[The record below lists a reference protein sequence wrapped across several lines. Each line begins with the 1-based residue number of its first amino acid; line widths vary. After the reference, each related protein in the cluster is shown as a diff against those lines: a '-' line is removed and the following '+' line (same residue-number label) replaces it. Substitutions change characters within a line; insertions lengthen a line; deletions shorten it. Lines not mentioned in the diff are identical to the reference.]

1 MKYKH
6 HKEVTVDLHKII
18 NRLIYMYTLWI
29 FYRTMTNVPRRNNQ
43 NDEGA
48 NGDADAGGAG
58 TGPGGDNQQG
68 QNNPN
73 NTNAHNYDACTSKNQ
88 SRSAVKCREEIQM
101 FQQKVLK
108 TLEQPH
114 PAEPTEPEE
123 YVDLALAAIS
133 RKMKDT
139 LSKNEIMDLV
149 EDIQQ
154 IVNRACREKR
164 RRMELVTQNP
174 PAPPPVTPHTST
186 DTMFGGP
193 GPQGPLALQVQQG
206 FTADGQGQYYN
217 FN

>member
-1 MKYKH
+1 M
-6 HKEVTVDLHKII
+6 
-18 NRLIYMYTLWI
+18 N
-29 FYRTMTNVPRRNNQ
+29 NVPRRNNQ

-48 NGDADAGGAG
+48 NGDADTGGAG
-58 TGPGGDNQQG
+58 AGAGGDNQQG
-68 QNNPN
+68 QNDPN
-73 NTNAHNYDACTSKNQ
+73 NTNAHNYDARTSKNQ
-88 SRSAVKCREEIQM
+88 SRSAVKRREEIQM

-164 RRMELVTQNP
+164 RQMELVTQNP

-193 GPQGPLALQVQQG
+193 GPQGPLALQVQPA
-206 FTADGQGQYYN
+206 FTPDGQGQYYN

>member
-1 MKYKH
+1 
-6 HKEVTVDLHKII
+6 
-18 NRLIYMYTLWI
+18 
-29 FYRTMTNVPRRNNQ
+29 MTNVPRRNNQ
-43 NDEGA
+43 NDEEA

-68 QNNPN
+68 QNDLN

-88 SRSAVKCREEIQM
+88 SRSAVKHREEIQM

-164 RRMELVTQNP
+164 RWMELVTQNP

-186 DTMFGGP
+186 DMMFGGP
-193 GPQGPLALQVQQG
+193 GPQGPLALQVQPA
-206 FTADGQGQYYN
+206 FTPDGQGQYYN

>member
-1 MKYKH
+1 
-6 HKEVTVDLHKII
+6 
-18 NRLIYMYTLWI
+18 
-29 FYRTMTNVPRRNNQ
+29 MTNVPRRNNQ
-43 NDEGA
+43 NDKGA

-58 TGPGGDNQQG
+58 TGPGGDNQQV
-68 QNNPN
+68 QNDLN
-73 NTNAHNYDACTSKNQ
+73 NTSAHNYDARTSENQ
-88 SRSAVKCREEIQM
+88 SRSAVKCKEEIQM

-174 PAPPPVTPHTST
+174 PALLPVTPHTST
-186 DTMFGGP
+186 DMMFGGP
-193 GPQGPLALQVQQG
+193 GPQGSLALPVQPA
-206 FTADGQGQYYN
+206 FNPDGQG
-217 FN
+217 

>member
-1 MKYKH
+1 
-6 HKEVTVDLHKII
+6 
-18 NRLIYMYTLWI
+18 
-29 FYRTMTNVPRRNNQ
+29 MTNVPRRNNQ

-48 NGDADAGGAG
+48 NGDADAGAGA
-58 TGPGGDNQQG
+58 GGDNQQG
-68 QNNPN
+68 QNDP
-73 NTNAHNYDACTSKNQ
+73 NTNAHNYDVHTSKNQ
-88 SRSAVKCREEIQM
+88 SRSAVKHREEIQM

-114 PAEPTEPEE
+114 PAEPTELEE

-154 IVNRACREKR
+154 IVNQACREKR

-186 DTMFGGP
+186 DMMFGGA

-206 FTADGQGQYYN
+206 FTPDGQGQYYN
-217 FN
+217 YN

>member
-1 MKYKH
+1 MNYKQH

-29 FYRTMTNVPRRNNQ
+29 FYRTTTNVPRRNNQ

-48 NGDADAGGAG
+48 NGDTDAGGAG
-58 TGPGGDNQQG
+58 GGAGGDNQQG
-68 QNNPN
+68 QNDP
-73 NTNAHNYDACTSKNQ
+73 NTNAHNYDAHTSKNQ
-88 SRSAVKCREEIQM
+88 SRSAVKLREEIQM

-164 RRMELVTQNP
+164 EVDGTGNSES
-174 PAPPPVTPHTST
+174 TCTTTSYST
-186 DTMFGGP
+186 YQYRHNVWGTRTTWTFGSASP
-193 GPQGPLALQVQQG
+193 TRLHS
-206 FTADGQGQYYN
+206 
-217 FN
+217 

>member
-1 MKYKH
+1 M
-6 HKEVTVDLHKII
+6 D
-18 NRLIYMYTLWI
+18 
-29 FYRTMTNVPRRNNQ
+29 FSYRTMTNVPRRNNQ

-48 NGDADAGGAG
+48 NGDADAG

-68 QNNPN
+68 QNDLN
-73 NTNAHNYDACTSKNQ
+73 NTNGHNYDARTSKNQ
-88 SRSAVKCREEIQM
+88 SRSAVKRREEIQM

-149 EDIQQ
+149 G
-154 IVNRACREKR
+154 
-164 RRMELVTQNP
+164 
-174 PAPPPVTPHTST
+174 HTANS
-186 DTMFGGP
+186 
-193 GPQGPLALQVQQG
+193 
-206 FTADGQGQYYN
+206 
-217 FN
+217 

>member
-1 MKYKH
+1 
-6 HKEVTVDLHKII
+6 
-18 NRLIYMYTLWI
+18 
-29 FYRTMTNVPRRNNQ
+29 MTNVPKRNNQ

-58 TGPGGDNQQG
+58 AGAGGDNQQG

-73 NTNAHNYDACTSKNQ
+73 TNAHNYDAHTSKNQ
-88 SRSAVKCREEIQM
+88 SRSAVKHREEIQT

-108 TLEQPH
+108 TLEQLH
-114 PAEPTEPEE
+114 PVEFAEPEE

-164 RRMELVTQNP
+164 RRMELVTQNLP
-174 PAPPPVTPHTST
+174 VPPPVTPHTST
-186 DTMFGGP
+186 DTMFGGA
-193 GPQGPLALQVQQG
+193 GPQGPLALQVQPV
-206 FTADGQGQYYN
+206 FTPDGQGQYYN

>member
-1 MKYKH
+1 
-6 HKEVTVDLHKII
+6 
-18 NRLIYMYTLWI
+18 MYTLWI
-29 FYRTMTNVPRRNNQ
+29 YFYRTMTNVPRRNNQ
-43 NDEGA
+43 NDKGA
-48 NGDADAGGAG
+48 NGDAGGAG
-58 TGPGGDNQQG
+58 AGAGGDNQQG
-68 QNNPN
+68 QNDP
-73 NTNAHNYDACTSKNQ
+73 NTNAHNYDARTSKNQ
-88 SRSAVKCREEIQM
+88 SRSAVKRREEIQM

-139 LSKNEIMDLV
+139 LSKNQIMDLV

-164 RRMELVTQNP
+164 RQMELVTQNP

-206 FTADGQGQYYN
+206 FTPDGQSQYYN

>member
-1 MKYKH
+1 M
-6 HKEVTVDLHKII
+6 
-18 NRLIYMYTLWI
+18 YMYTLWI
-29 FYRTMTNVPRRNNQ
+29 FFYRTMTNVPRRNNQ

-48 NGDADAGGAG
+48 NGDADAGGVGAG
-58 TGPGGDNQQG
+58 AGGDNQQG
-68 QNNPN
+68 QNDPN
-73 NTNAHNYDACTSKNQ
+73 NTDAYNYDARTSKNQ
-88 SRSAVKCREEIQM
+88 SRSAVKRREEIQI
-101 FQQKVLK
+101 FQLKVLK

-123 YVDLALAAIS
+123 YVDPALAAIS

-193 GPQGPLALQVQQG
+193 GPQGPLAVQVQPI
-206 FTADGQGQYYN
+206 FTIDGQGQYYN

>member
-1 MKYKH
+1 MKYKQH

-29 FYRTMTNVPRRNNQ
+29 FYRTTTNVPRRNNQ

-58 TGPGGDNQQG
+58 AGAGAGAGGDNQPG
-68 QNNPN
+68 QNDPN
-73 NTNAHNYDACTSKNQ
+73 NTNAHNYDARTSKNQ
-88 SRSAVKCREEIQM
+88 SRSAVKHREEIQM
-101 FQQKVLK
+101 FQQK
-108 TLEQPH
+108 
-114 PAEPTEPEE
+114 
-123 YVDLALAAIS
+123 
-133 RKMKDT
+133 
-139 LSKNEIMDLV
+139 V

-186 DTMFGGP
+186 DMMFGGP
-193 GPQGPLALQVQQG
+193 GPQGPLALQVQPA
-206 FTADGQGQYYN
+206 FTPDGQGQYYS

>member
-1 MKYKH
+1 M
-6 HKEVTVDLHKII
+6 HKII
-18 NRLIYMYTLWI
+18 NRLIHVHVCGFI
-29 FYRTMTNVPRRNNQ
+29 YRTTTNVPKRNNQ

-58 TGPGGDNQQG
+58 AGGDNQQG
-68 QNNPN
+68 QNDPN
-73 NTNAHNYDACTSKNQ
+73 NTNAHNYDVCTSKNQ
-88 SRSAVKCREEIQM
+88 SRSAVKHREEIQM
-101 FQQKVLK
+101 FHQKMLK

-114 PAEPTEPEE
+114 PVESAEPEE

-139 LSKNEIMDLV
+139 LSKNVIMDLV

-154 IVNRACREKR
+154 IVNRAYREKR
-164 RRMELVTQNP
+164 RQMELVSQNP

-193 GPQGPLALQVQQG
+193 GPQGPLALQVQPAL
-206 FTADGQGQYYN
+206 TPDGQGQYYN

>member
-1 MKYKH
+1 
-6 HKEVTVDLHKII
+6 
-18 NRLIYMYTLWI
+18 
-29 FYRTMTNVPRRNNQ
+29 MTNVPRRNNQ

-58 TGPGGDNQQG
+58 AGADGDNQQG
-68 QNNPN
+68 QNDPN
-73 NTNAHNYDACTSKNQ
+73 NTNAHNYDARTSKNQ

-114 PAEPTEPEE
+114 PAEPTELEE

-154 IVNRACREKR
+154 IVNRAFREKR
-164 RRMELVTQNP
+164 RWMELVTQNP
-174 PAPPPVTPHTST
+174 PALPSVTPHTST
-186 DTMFGGP
+186 DMMFGGP
-193 GPQGPLALQVQQG
+193 GPQGPLALQVQPA
-206 FTADGQGQYYN
+206 FTPDGQGQNYN